1 MSFITDFTQSISVLA
16 ALIALGALMRVKGL
30 FKPEHGALF
39 AKVVTD
45 ITLPAL
51 IFSSLAVQKIDLA
64 QMDQPLIMGIAE
76 LICIAAA
83 WGIAGI
89 LKLSR
94 PQKGA
99 FILVSAFGSSAFLGY
114 PVMKEIFPGNSAA
127 MADAVITSEFGVGV
141 FIFTLGVMI
150 AMYFG
155 GKTFRAGEAARVFLT
170 FLRSPVFVALVAGVL
185 TSVYLPD
192 KDTLFS
198 RILLNF
204 TQTLGA
210 ANTIFVVFSVGIVLE
225 PGNFR
230 ALFPAALFVCLLKLI
245 LKPVLVAI
253 PADVFE
259 FPLMWKKVMVIEAA
273 MPSAALSVVF
283 SNRYGCDGAF
293 ASRLLMI
300 TLFASVM
307 TMIGV
312 AAFLL

>member
-1 MSFITDFTQSISVLA
+1 MNFVIDFTQSIFVLA
-16 ALIALGALMRVKGL
+16 GLIALGALMRVKGL

-39 AKVVTD
+39 AKVVTN

-51 IFSSLAVQKIDLA
+51 IFSSLAAQKIDLA
-64 QMDQPLIMGIAE
+64 QMEQPLLMGMAE
-76 LICIAAA
+76 LVCIAAA
-83 WGIAGI
+83 WWIGGM
-89 LKLSR
+89 LRLPG

-114 PVMKEIFPGNSAA
+114 PIIKAVFPGDTAA
-127 MADAVITSEFGVGV
+127 MADAIVTSELGVGV

-155 GKTFRAGEAARVFLT
+155 GKTFRAGEAGKVFLS
-170 FLRSPVFVALVAGVL
+170 FLRSPVFVALSAGLLV
-185 TSVYLPD
+185 SICFRD
-192 KDTLFS
+192 KDNVFF
-198 RILLNF
+198 RLLLDL
-204 TQTLGA
+204 TRTLGA
-210 ANTIFVVFSVGIVLE
+210 ANTVFVVFSVGIVLE
-225 PGNFR
+225 AGNFR
-230 ALFPAALFVCLLKLI
+230 ALLPAALLVCLLKLI
-245 LKPVLVAI
+245 LKPVLVAV
-253 PADVFE
+253 PADILG

-283 SNRYGCDGAF
+283 SSRYGCDGAF

-300 TLFASVM
+300 TLFASII